1 MRDESKTAKW
11 WREDDG
17 KVADALVSHFDAIE
31 RQQSTRNRAY
41 KRNLRLYQGRM
52 GLPGRASDAYI
63 VGHDGKMLSLNVV
76 ASILRSLRAKI
87 VKNRPAPWVLTDG
100 GTLQQQTAAEQMQQF
115 LEGAI
120 YETGTYAVMAR
131 AFDIAGIC
139 GECDVKVYPDFEAK
153 RVRVE
158 ACYPWETPVDDQDG
172 YYGAP
177 RARYQRGHIDR
188 DVLLQSFPDHE
199 EAIRKLDSSKGDPD
213 FGFDGQGADQV
224 KTVEAWRLP
233 NGEASKDGRHV
244 WAVPG
249 AGLIVE
255 PWELPRF
262 PLARLMLEPEPV
274 GFHGVGVCDEL
285 AGLQLEINET
295 LTKIQE
301 GHQSGGHAMLLVEAG
316 AKVNK
321 SKLTNGLHSIVEY
334 TGTPPQAV
342 VIPAVS
348 PETYNW
354 VWSLVSRAYEIYGIS
369 QLSAQAQKPVG
380 LDSGRALRTYHDI
393 ESERFSYVA
402 RSYEALLLDICELII
417 DAATQLADDSAD
429 FAVRYRSAEEL
440 KRIRWNEINLDRDAY
455 VMQVQP
461 KSYLADAG
469 PGRVQSVQEQI
480 SVGNVDPR
488 AARSLLRSPDLKA
501 YPDPWE
507 ASFRLARKQVDDIL
521 RAGVVA
527 QCESYQDLQTAL
539 QVGLDAYNRARSY
552 TDVPIERLDL
562 LRSWINAVEKRLEPP
577 PPSPLE
583 AMPPQD
589 ATAPVPPELAPAPAL
604 VPPAA
609 E

>member
-1 MRDESKTAKW
+1 MPGLDRTAKW
-11 WREDDG
+11 WREDDAQ
-17 KVADALVSHFDAIE
+17 VADALVSHFTAIE
-31 RQQSTRNRAY
+31 RQQETRNRAY
-41 KRNLRLYQGRM
+41 KRNLRLFQGRM

-63 VGHDGKMLSLNVV
+63 VSPKGQWLSLNVV

-100 GTLQQQTAAEQMQQF
+100 GTLAQQTAAEQMQQF

-120 YETGTYAVMAR
+120 YETGTYDVMAR

-139 GECDVKVYPDFEAK
+139 GECDVKVYPDAEAK

-158 ACYPWETPVDDQDG
+158 ACYPWETPVDDQDA
-172 YYGAP
+172 YYGTP
-177 RARYQRGHIDR
+177 RTRYQRAYIDR
-188 DVLLQSFPDHE
+188 EVLLQTFPDHE
-199 EAIRKLDSSKGDPD
+199 EAIRRLDASKGDPD
-213 FGFDGQGADQV
+213 FGFDGQGSDQV

-233 NGEASKDGRHV
+233 NGEAGKGGRHA

-255 PWELPRF
+255 PWERPRF
-262 PLARLMLEPEPV
+262 PLARFILEPEPV
-274 GFHGVGVCDEL
+274 GFHGVGICDEL
-285 AGLQLEINET
+285 AGIQLEINET

-301 GHQSGGHAMLLVEAG
+301 GHQTGGNVLLMVEAG

-321 SKLTNGLHSIVEY
+321 AKLTNGLHSIVEY
-334 TGTPPQAV
+334 TGAAPTPAI
-342 VIPAVS
+342 IPAVA
-348 PETYNW
+348 PEVYNW
-354 VWSLVSRAYEIYGIS
+354 VWSLVQRAYEIYGIS

-402 RSYEALLLDICELII
+402 RAYEHLMLDICELII

-429 FAVRYRSAEEL
+429 FSVRYQAAESL
-440 KRIRWNEINLDRDAY
+440 KRIRWSEIDLDRDAY

-469 PGRVQSVQEQI
+469 PGRAQSVQEQI
-480 SVGNVDPR
+480 SIGNIDPR

-521 RAGVVA
+521 REGIVA

-552 TDVPIERLDL
+552 TDVPRDRLDL

-577 PPSPLE
+577 PQPP
-583 AMPPQD
+583 APQAPMAGMPVEPP
-589 ATAPVPPELAPAPAL
+589 AGPVP

-609 E
+609 